1 MSGMWDRD
9 ILYGGERLDAHV
21 VIGESSTDP
30 NKESVLLLD
39 IVIVSD
45 EVPTDLGP
53 ATKTNLLISKISAD
67 GTKPEGDL
75 LEVNTL
81 AQAIAEKARVKNEG
95 DLPAVVCFF
104 KTPSGTEGF
113 SDATVMQFVR
123 RWDGKV
129 PTFTPLQETLPI

>member
-1 MSGMWDRD
+1 MGMWDRD

-21 VIGESSTDP
+21 NVGETRQDA
-30 NKESVLLLD
+30 EEVALFD

-45 EVPTDLGP
+45 EVPTDLGN
-53 ATKTNLLISKISAD
+53 ATKTALVICKLSAD
-67 GTKPEGDL
+67 GTKTEGKP

-81 AQAIAEKARVKNEG
+81 AQAVAEKARTKGEG

-104 KTPSGTEGF
+104 KAPAGTEGF

-129 PTFTPLQETLPI
+129 PEYTPLAETIPY